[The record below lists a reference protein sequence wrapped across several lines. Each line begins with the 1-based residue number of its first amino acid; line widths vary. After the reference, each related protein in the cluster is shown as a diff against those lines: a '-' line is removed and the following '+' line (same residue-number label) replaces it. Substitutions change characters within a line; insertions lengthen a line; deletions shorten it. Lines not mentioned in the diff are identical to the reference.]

1 MRGDFGFKGKAL
13 LDKTYSA
20 EEISVLQQARLI
32 HKGNEN
38 LKLGSVKSSKTGYT
52 VTIVTQDG
60 SLVDTLELA
69 PNGMPLERY
78 NRLKER
84 IESQTQS

>member
-1 MRGDFGFKGKAL
+1 M

-20 EEISVLQQARLI
+20 EEIGILQQARLI

-52 VTIVTQDG
+52 VTIVTQEG

-69 PNGMPLERY
+69 PNGMPLEHY

-84 IESQTQS
+84 IESKAKS